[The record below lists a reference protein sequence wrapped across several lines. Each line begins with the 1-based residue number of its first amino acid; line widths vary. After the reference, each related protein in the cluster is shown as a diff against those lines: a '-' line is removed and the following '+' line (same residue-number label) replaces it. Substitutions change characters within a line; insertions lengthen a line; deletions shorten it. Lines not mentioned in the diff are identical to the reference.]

1 MGAAEWCQR
10 PVPRRPTGST
20 QDLGISGLQHW
31 APCLLVGRPLCSP
44 SFFSGPGLGAEWA
57 GVWVRWAWAP
67 TPEAAE
73 RWVGMPT
80 AEGSLQPRGLTTA
93 GFLTWTLLCAPLG
106 PGRPPPPFSLRIPN
120 PRLGR
125 IRRQDLPH
133 GATWSLVTGIP
144 RCRRR
149 VSGEKCLKSEAG
161 RWRVPGH
168 VPAHWRPDSKT
179 AL

>member
-31 APCLLVGRPLCSP
+31 ASCLLVGRPLCSP

-57 GVWVRWAWAP
+57 GTWVRWAWAP

-73 RWVGMPT
+73 RRVGMPT

-106 PGRPPPPFSLRIPN
+106 PGRPPPLSPCGSQTPVWVGSDGRTSPTV
-120 PRLGR
+120 PLGHWL
-125 IRRQDLPH
+125 QASPD
-133 GATWSLVTGIP
+133 ADDVSLV
-144 RCRRR
+144 RS
-149 VSGEKCLKSEAG
+149 V
-161 RWRVPGH
+161 
-168 VPAHWRPDSKT
+168 
-179 AL
+179 

>member
-1 MGAAEWCQR
+1 MPEACSQAPNRQHSGPRDLRATALGVL
-10 PVPRRPTGST
+10 PVGWEAPVQPQLLLRTRAGSR
-20 QDLGISGLQHW
+20 
-31 APCLLVGRPLCSP
+31 VGRRL
-44 SFFSGPGLGAEWA
+44 GEMGLGSDSRGCGEVGGHAHRRGE
-57 GVWVRWAWAP
+57 P
-67 TPEAAE
+67 AASWSHHS
-73 RWVGMPT
+73 RVPH
-80 AEGSLQPRGLTTA
+80 LDP
-93 GFLTWTLLCAPLG
+93 PL
-106 PGRPPPPFSLRIPN
+106 RTSRSWKAPPPFSLRIPN